1 MYCGKCGAKLE
12 DHEKKCHECGAPVRI
27 RRPVEP
33 APANEV
39 KDPVYFEKPGEDV
52 DVESIVR
59 IAHGEEPASFEE
71 KKDRPGR
78 KAGGRRI
85 SREEYLASL
94 SPVEKVYRYLQSI
107 SHDREEQEDKRRMR
121 EHLDRA
127 AKYYADAGEPETP
140 VLRQAANPS
149 AGPGPVKDVKKKAD
163 SAQAEKKARAQEQE
177 KARQAREEEK
187 ARALEE
193 EKARQAREEEKARA
207 LEEEKARQ
215 AREEEMIRAQ
225 EQEKARALE
234 EKKAR
239 QAREEEKTRALEQ
252 EKAHQAR
259 GEETAPVAAP
269 APERETRVPVRT
281 ETREVREDQP
291 RRILSREEE
300 EIRQARRIRRYY
312 EDQEDGLDRFLGKF
326 GISRETAVRIA
337 TLFLI
342 AVLSVIYVMGRG
354 DAKDRAGSAAPGSGM
369 TGAESAPEAGGDNTD
384 AYGTDSELPTGGGDF
399 QNSSDSE

>member
-187 ARALEE
+187 ARAQEE

-225 EQEKARALE
+225 EQEKARAT
-234 EKKAR
+234 EKLVGDLLPVLDDFERTIDDA
-239 QAREEEKTRALEQ
+239 EKNGTDNLLGGVEAVYAKLVNTLTTDGVEVIDPAGEPFDALQ
-252 EKAHQAR
+252 HQAVATVPDT
-259 GEETAPVAAP
+259 ETYDETVAAVYQKGYKMGGKVLRP
-269 APERETRVPVRT
+269 AMVTVTTGGPKRPA
-281 ETREVREDQP
+281 ED
-291 RRILSREEE
+291 E
-300 EIRQARRIRRYY
+300 
-312 EDQEDGLDRFLGKF
+312 
-326 GISRETAVRIA
+326 
-337 TLFLI
+337 
-342 AVLSVIYVMGRG
+342 
-354 DAKDRAGSAAPGSGM
+354 
-369 TGAESAPEAGGDNTD
+369 GAEE
-384 AYGTDSELPTGGGDF
+384 
-399 QNSSDSE
+399 